1 MISTNVLQRR
11 LASVLVSVAVLAFGP
26 INAAHAAYT
35 LTISGTPPTTVAV
48 GKTYFF
54 TPTENS
60 SRSVRFSIRNKP
72 SWLNFSS
79 YRGTLYGVPRTS
91 NIGTYSNIIITV
103 SNGRSTARLAP
114 FSITVT
120 GTSTTPTTPPTDPTT
135 PPPTSPTNTPP
146 TITGTPTTTINVGQ
160 AYSFKPTAA
169 DANGDALT
177 YSIASKPSW
186 ATFSTSTGLLSG
198 TPTAAGAFSNIVIS
212 VSDGKATT
220 SLGAFGITVAQAPV
234 ASGRATV
241 SWGPPTANTD
251 GSALTN
257 LAGYRVTY
265 GTSASA
271 LTKVVQVPTT
281 GVTNTLIENLAPG
294 TWYFAVKAYTS
305 AGTES
310 DASPVV
316 SKTVN

>member
-11 LASVLVSVAVLAFGP
+11 LSSVLVGAAVLAFGP
-26 INAAHAAYT
+26 VNAAHAAYT
-35 LTISGTPPTTVAV
+35 LTISGQPPTTVSV
-48 GKTYFF
+48 GKTYSF

-91 NIGTYSNIIITV
+91 NIGTYSNIVITV
-103 SNGRSTARLAP
+103 SNGRSTAKLAP

-120 GTSTTPTTPPTDPTT
+120 GTTTTPPTNPPTT
-135 PPPTSPTNTPP
+135 PTNTPP
-146 TITGTPTTTINVGQ
+146 TITGTPTKTINVGQ

-186 ATFSTSTGLLSG
+186 ASFSTSTGLLSG

-220 SLGAFGITVAQAPV
+220 SLSAFAITVSQTTVPANG
-234 ASGRATV
+234 SATI
-241 SWGPPTANTD
+241 SWMPPTTNTD

-257 LAGYRVTY
+257 LAGYRVSY

-271 LTKVVQVPTT
+271 LTKVTQVPTT
-281 GVTNTLIENLAPG
+281 GVTNTLIENLSAG

-305 AGTES
+305 TGVES
-310 DASPVV
+310 GASTVV
-316 SKTVN
+316 SKTIN